1 MDPIEATKFYIRHR
15 EGYPETV
22 LGDYARRGL
31 AECGIEL
38 GTFEWVDDIDGMSDL
53 GPTVGVAGY
62 IGDVHRALKVMG
74 RPIPVNVDYPK
85 WLMHTLHRNIRRG
98 FLGEVRASLDPVFIK
113 PVQHKEF
120 TGMVWEGRAEDRRK
134 IVTQPDDIEVWI
146 SDPVM
151 FKAEFRSYILNDVV
165 LDVRLYKGDWSLAPD
180 RKVVEDA
187 VATLAL
193 QKQAPR
199 AYCLDW
205 GIDRH
210 GRTLLVEMNE
220 GYSMGH
226 YGLNPALYARMLSAR
241 WYEMTQE
248 GLEVHATT
256 SID

>member
-22 LGDYARRGL
+22 MQDYARRGF
-31 AECGIEL
+31 AECGVETGI
-38 GTFEWVDDIDGMSDL
+38 FEWIDDIDEMCDL
-53 GPTVGVAGY
+53 GPYVGVAGY
-62 IGDVHRALKVMG
+62 IGDVHRALKRLG
-74 RPIPVNVDYPK
+74 RPIPVNVDYPN
-85 WLMHTLHRNIRRG
+85 WLRHTLGRNIRRG
-98 FLGEVRASLDPVFIK
+98 YLGDVRASMDPVFIK

-134 IVTQPDDIEVWI
+134 IVTQPDDVEVWI
-146 SDPVM
+146 SELVN
-151 FKAEFRSYILNDVV
+151 FRAEYRSYILNNMVI
-165 LDVRLYKGDWSLAPD
+165 DVRFYKGDWSLAPN
-180 RKVVEDA
+180 RSIVEDA
-187 VATLAL
+187 AALLAL
-193 QKQAPR
+193 KREAPR

-220 GYSMGH
+220 GYAMGH
-226 YGLNPALYARMLSAR
+226 YGLNPVLYSRMLSAR
-241 WYEMTQE
+241 WYEMATE

>member
-1 MDPIEATKFYIRHR
+1 MGPIEATKFYIRHR

-22 LGDYARRGL
+22 LQDSARRGF
-31 AECGIEL
+31 AECGVETGI
-38 GTFEWVDDIDGMSDL
+38 FEWIDDIDGMSDL

-74 RPIPVNVDYPK
+74 RPIPVNVDYPN
-85 WLMHTLHRNIRRG
+85 WLRHTLGRNIRRG
-98 FLGEVRASLDPVFIK
+98 FLGDVRASLDPVFIK

-120 TGMVWEGRAEDRRK
+120 TGLVWEGRAEDRRK
-134 IVTQPDDIEVWI
+134 IVTQPDDVEVWI
-146 SDPVM
+146 SELVN
-151 FKAEFRSYILNDVV
+151 FRAEYRSYILNDVV
-165 LDVRLYKGDWSLAPD
+165 IDVRFYKGDWSLAPN
-180 RKVVEDA
+180 RSIVEDA
-187 VATLAL
+187 AALLAL
-193 QKQAPR
+193 KREAPR

-220 GYSMGH
+220 GYAMGP

-241 WYEMTQE
+241 WYEMATE